1 MSKPVRKRQAT
12 PFSVPEPLPLSRVL
26 NFTHRDNAATE
37 LAVLLLAVLD
47 ALEVA
52 TLLDELPD
60 VAGDDADAVDD
71 ASGVDAPPPPHASN
85 EKQKI
90 NSAEYERIFM
100 MRSAPRLA
108 E

>member
-1 MSKPVRKRQAT
+1 M
-12 PFSVPEPLPLSRVL
+12 
-26 NFTHRDNAATE
+26 HRDNAATE
-37 LAVLLLAVLD
+37 LAVLLAVLD
-47 ALEVA
+47 ALEVEM
-52 TLLDELPD
+52 LLEELD
-60 VAGDDADAVDD
+60 AAEDDADAVDAEFD
-71 ASGVDAPPPPHASN
+71 VDAPPPPHASN